1 MLIQSKRVW
10 LADQFVPA
18 QIEIEGSII
27 KAIYPYQTKVV
38 DKDYGNSRI
47 IPGMIDVHCHG
58 AYGFDTNDGEGGGL
72 EMWAKHLPEEGITGF
87 LPTTVTQ
94 GVDVLTNALVG
105 VAKYMR
111 KEQKGAQVLGVNFE
125 GPYLNTKFKG
135 AQPEQFIVVPTIEQF
150 KAYQDAAEGNIK
162 IITLATEKDPD
173 YALTRYASSNGT
185 VVSIGHS
192 GATYE
197 EALMGVANGAMS
209 MTHVF
214 NGMTGFHH
222 REPGLVGAAMRIK
235 EVYGEIITDG
245 NHVHWAAI
253 NNFVMDKGPNHAVM
267 ITDSL
272 RCKGSPE
279 GIYDLG
285 GQSVEVRANGSAY
298 LVGTNTLAGSSLKFN
313 EGLRNLI
320 EYVQVPVNYAINMV
334 SLNAAMMLRIDDHKG
349 KLVAGYDADIV
360 VLDNEYNVEQTYS
373 LGKAQL

>member
-27 KAIYPYQTKVV
+27 RAIYPYQTKAV

-94 GVDVLTNALVG
+94 GVDVLTNALAG

-135 AQPEQFIVVPTIEQF
+135 AQPEQFIVVPTVEQF

-197 EALMGVANGAMS
+197 EAVMGVANGAMS

-298 LVGTNTLAGSSLKFN
+298 LVGTNTLAGSSLRFN

-334 SLNAAMMLRIDDHKG
+334 SLNAAKMLRIDDHKG

-360 VLDNEYNVEQTYS
+360 VLDNEYNIEQTYS

>member
-10 LADQFVPA
+10 LADQFAAA
-18 QIEIEGSII
+18 QLEIEGTKI
-27 KAIYPYQTKVV
+27 KAVYPYGTKEV
-38 DKDYGNSRI
+38 DKDYGEDRI

-58 AYGFDTNDGEGGGL
+58 AYGFDTNDGEDSGL
-72 EMWAKHLPEEGITGF
+72 KLWAKHLPDEGITAF

-94 GVDVLTNALVG
+94 AEGVLTHALEN
-105 VAKYMR
+105 VAEYMT
-111 KEQKGAQVLGVNFE
+111 KPQEGAQVLGVNFE

-135 AQPEQFIVVPTIEQF
+135 AQPEQFIAAPTIEQF
-150 KAYQDAAEGNIK
+150 KEYQEAAKGNIR
-162 IITLATEKDPD
+162 IITMATEKDPNHEV
-173 YALTRYASSNGT
+173 TRYASEQGT

-222 REPGLVGAAMRIK
+222 REPGLVGAALRFK
-235 EVYGEIITDG
+235 NVYGEIITDG

-253 NNFVMDKGPNHAVM
+253 HNFVMDKGPSHAVM

-272 RCKGSPE
+272 RCKGSPQ

-298 LVGTNTLAGSSLKFN
+298 IVGTNTLAGSSLRFN
-313 EGLRNLI
+313 EGLKNMI
-320 EYVQVPVNYAINMV
+320 EKVQIPVDYAINMV
-334 SLNAAMMLRIDDHKG
+334 SLNPARMLRVDDHKG
-349 KLVAGYDADIV
+349 KLVAGYDADLV
-360 VLDNEYNVEQTYS
+360 VLDNDYKVLQTFV

>member
-27 KAIYPYQTKVV
+27 KAIYPYQTKAV

-334 SLNAAMMLRIDDHKG
+334 SLNAAKMLRIDDHKG

>member
-27 KAIYPYQTKVV
+27 KAIYPYQTKTV

-334 SLNAAMMLRIDDHKG
+334 SLNAAKMLRIDDHKG

>member
-334 SLNAAMMLRIDDHKG
+334 SLNAAKMLRIDDHKG

>member
-27 KAIYPYQTKVV
+27 RAIYPYQTKAV

-94 GVDVLTNALVG
+94 GVDVLTNALAG

-135 AQPEQFIVVPTIEQF
+135 AQPEQFIVVPTVEQF

-197 EALMGVANGAMS
+197 EAVMGIANGAMS

-298 LVGTNTLAGSSLKFN
+298 LVGTNTLAGSSLRFN

-334 SLNAAMMLRIDDHKG
+334 SLNAAKMLRIDDHKG

-360 VLDNEYNVEQTYS
+360 VLDNEYNIEQTYS

>member
-1 MLIQSKRVW
+1 MLIQSTRVW
-10 LADQFVPA
+10 LADQFVAA
-18 QIEIEGSII
+18 QLEVEGTKI
-27 KAIYPYQTKVV
+27 KAVYPYNTKKV
-38 DKDYGNSRI
+38 DKDYGDNRI
-47 IPGMIDVHCHG
+47 VPGMIDIHCHG
-58 AYGFDTNDGEGGGL
+58 AYGFDTNDRDDSGL
-72 EMWAKHLPEEGITGF
+72 KMWAKHLPDEGITAF

-94 GVDVLTNALVG
+94 SEKVLKNALVG
-105 VAKYMR
+105 VAEYMS
-111 KEQKGAQVLGVNFE
+111 KEQPGAQVLGINFE

-135 AQPEQFIVVPTIEQF
+135 AQPEQFIAVPTVEQF
-150 KAYQDAAEGNIK
+150 KEYQEAAKGNIK
-162 IITLATEKDPD
+162 VITLATEKDSEH
-173 YALTRYASSNGT
+173 AVTRYASANGT

-197 EALMGVANGAMS
+197 EAVMGVANGAMS

-222 REPGLVGAAMRIK
+222 REPGLVGAAMRFK
-235 EVYGEIITDG
+235 NVYGEIITDG

-253 NNFVMDKGPNHAVM
+253 HNFVMDKGPDHAVM

-272 RCKGSPE
+272 RCKGSPQ

-298 LVGTNTLAGSSLKFN
+298 LVGTQTLAGSSLKFN
-313 EGLRNLI
+313 EGLKNLI
-320 EYVQVPVNYAINMV
+320 EKVGVPVNYALNMV
-334 SLNAAMMLRIDDHKG
+334 SLNPARMLRVDDRKG

-360 VLDNEYNVEQTYS
+360 VLDNDYQVLQTYS

>member
-235 EVYGEIITDG
+235 EVYGENNTDG

-334 SLNAAMMLRIDDHKG
+334 SLNAAKMLRIDDHKG

-360 VLDNEYNVEQTYS
+360 VLDNEYNVKQTYS